1 MEDILFNFQ
10 SHYKATVPRLYGSVI
25 RIDIIDQWNQ
35 IVILEINPYIFIDH
49 FSRFIEIQLTCS
61 TMVN

>member
-10 SHYKATVPRLYGSVI
+10 SHYKATAPRLYGSVI

-49 FSRFIEIQLTCS
+49 FSPVLLRY
-61 TMVN
+61 N

>member
-49 FSRFIEIQLTCS
+49 FSPVLLRY
-61 TMVN
+61 N